1 MGINPSR
8 SVLFDTFRLL
18 HFANRFKT
26 DIITI
31 SSCKIYYWEGS
42 AMPYIAT
49 QVSTPLTPE
58 KEKVLK
64 ERFGQAIELLG
75 KTESWLMLSFAAYG
89 SKGTRSN
96 PAPLYALNYL
106 ERPHRQHTKK

>member
-1 MGINPSR
+1 
-8 SVLFDTFRLL
+8 
-18 HFANRFKT
+18 
-26 DIITI
+26 
-31 SSCKIYYWEGS
+31 
-42 AMPYIAT
+42 MPYIAT

-75 KTESWLMLSFAAYG
+75 KTESWLMLSLPTIAAYG